1 MENTKNIIPQFN
13 FDSYFVAGASTSL
26 PTLDLGAHSH
36 HLAGSQPTANA
47 AAAAAAVNQS
57 AARAAA
63 AAAVAAVH
71 PFLQLQKAAS
81 GEPFQQYSNNPRKS
95 CAPLLLTKP
104 SLAKRIHFLPF
115 FRNAAHPTRIS

>member
-1 MENTKNIIPQFN
+1 MWFLLVVRGRHLPQNVLAPDFALKLKTNCETQKTFVIPQFN
-13 FDSYFVAGASTSL
+13 FDSYFPAGASTSL

-36 HLAGSQPTANA
+36 HLAGSQATANA

-81 GEPFQQYSNNPRKS
+81 GEPYQQYSNP
-95 CAPLLLTKP
+95 
-104 SLAKRIHFLPF
+104 
-115 FRNAAHPTRIS
+115 

>member
-1 MENTKNIIPQFN
+1 MWFLLRGRRLPQSALVPDFALKLKSNLETQKKSLFYHSSIFN
-13 FDSYFVAGASTSL
+13 SYVLAGASTSL

-36 HLAGSQPTANA
+36 HLAGSQATANA

-81 GEPFQQYSNNPRKS
+81 GEPYQQYSNP
-95 CAPLLLTKP
+95 
-104 SLAKRIHFLPF
+104 
-115 FRNAAHPTRIS
+115 